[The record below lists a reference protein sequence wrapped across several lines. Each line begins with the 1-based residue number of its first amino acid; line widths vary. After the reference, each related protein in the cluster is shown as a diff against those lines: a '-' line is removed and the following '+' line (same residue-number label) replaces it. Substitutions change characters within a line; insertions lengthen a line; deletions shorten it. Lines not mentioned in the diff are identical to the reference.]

1 MKHVVIACTLALL
14 APSQLLAQSAP
25 FDMSRERPAAPQH
38 PTQAPDP
45 AAPGTQT
52 APSAR
57 GSEARP
63 QQPASEPAPFQLSPP
78 VPAPASAEPRP
89 QAPASPAPVQPSAT
103 PSAPQ
108 SPAAAKAP
116 APAPMET
123 DAYRRYILPFG
134 KLSLSGETD
143 RRTWTIYLTPEQ
155 ANAATA
161 ITIGYQNSIVV
172 APEASSFSVELN
184 GSVVGQVPVASA
196 DAVHDLVLPLPSG
209 ALQAGANVVRL
220 STQQRHRTDCSIQS
234 TYDLWTNIDPS
245 RTYLTFNAP
254 VGDRLS
260 SIDDI
265 QAVGLDG
272 TGATAIDIVAPAL
285 TNPSRSNMLLRLAQA
300 LALRTQMPNQTVAF
314 HTALP
319 ATSAA
324 GTLTVLV
331 GTQLEIDGM
340 LPTLPAGTAV
350 GPTVAFAPSA
360 TRGVNALVVTGPT
373 AEALRQ
379 AVETLASPLDAAP
392 GTSRTSFSTKAWHT
406 PDAPIL
412 VGDTRIPLSQL
423 GITTSEFAGRRF
435 RTEFMLGVPAD
446 FYASA
451 YGDAVILL
459 DAGYAPS
466 VLPGSRID
474 VYVNGNIATTTPLST
489 EGGGILSHLPIT
501 VTLRHFVPGV
511 NRISIEAV
519 LLAAE
524 DDACATGTPAQTT
537 PRFALF
543 DTTEFH
549 MPDFARI
556 DSSPSLA
563 ATSSTGQPY
572 RRAEQP
578 TALYLDRLDPETL
591 SAAATLLG
599 RLAVAAGNPLA
610 LDTVASPAALGD
622 RNALIVG
629 TLSQLPPPLLTQMQ
643 IGAAPANWG
652 THHAGGQP
660 DDSSGTLFEE
670 WRQKVSGGS
679 WLGQGSRLEAWLK
692 SDLDLSMDSLRFLPG
707 KEEDFSPSEN
717 VSFMIAQGRSPSGA
731 GTWTLATGPTS
742 ASLQTGMSAMV
753 QEARWNGLDGRITT
767 FEESTGNV
775 SMVPVRDL
783 HLNPTQ
789 PFSIANWR
797 LIAAN
802 WLSTNILF
810 FAVIF
815 ISGFALLGIIT
826 TLMLRLLGRSR

>member
-1 MKHVVIACTLALL
+1 MKSFVIASTLALL
-14 APSQLLAQSAP
+14 APLPLFAQTTP
-25 FDMSRERPAAPQH
+25 FDMSRESPATQAPAASAPKPAVETPPPAEAPEVRQQPPVTEQPPFGASPSAPAAP
-38 PTQAPDP
+38 
-45 AAPGTQT
+45 
-52 APSAR
+52 S
-57 GSEARP
+57 
-63 QQPASEPAPFQLSPP
+63 SEPAQ
-78 VPAPASAEPRP
+78 
-89 QAPASPAPVQPSAT
+89 QKPASPAPAQEAPAA
-103 PSAPQ
+103 PSAPVE
-108 SPAAAKAP
+108 PAAARTPVRSASD
-116 APAPMET
+116 T

-134 KLSLSGETD
+134 KLNLSGEAD

-155 ANAATA
+155 AVAATA

-184 GSVVGQVPVASA
+184 GAVIGEVPVASA
-196 DAVHDLVLPLPSG
+196 ESVSDIVLELPTG

-245 RTYLTFNAP
+245 RTYLTFDAP
-254 VGDRLS
+254 VGNRLS

-272 TGATAIDIVAPAL
+272 SGVTAIDIVAPGL

-300 LALRTQMPNQTVAF
+300 LALRVQMPNQTVAF
-314 HTALP
+314 HTTMP
-319 ATSAA
+319 TTSAA
-324 GTLTVLV
+324 GALTVLV

-350 GPTVAFAPSA
+350 GPTVTFAPA
-360 TRGVNALVVTGPT
+360 TTPGVNALVVTGPT

-379 AVETLASPLDAAP
+379 AVETLAGPLDAAP

-412 VGDTRIPLSQL
+412 VGDTRVALSQL

-459 DAGYAPS
+459 DAGYSPS

-489 EGGGILSHLPIT
+489 AGGGILSHLPIT
-501 VTLRHFVPGV
+501 VTMRHFVPGV

-519 LLAAE
+519 LLTS
-524 DDACATGTPAQTT
+524 DDETCATGTPAQTT

-572 RRAEQP
+572 RRSEQP

-622 RNALIVG
+622 RNAVIVG
-629 TLSQLPPPLLTQMQ
+629 TLSQLPPPLLSQMQ

-652 THHAGGQP
+652 THHAAGQP
-660 DDSSGTLFEE
+660 DDGSGTLFEE
-670 WRQKVSGGS
+670 WRGKVSGGS

-707 KEEDFSPSEN
+707 KEEDFSPPDT
-717 VSFMIAQGRSPSGA
+717 VSFMIAQSRSPSGA
-731 GTWTLATGPTS
+731 GTWTLATGPTP
-742 ASLQTGMSAMV
+742 ASLQAGMGAMV
-753 QEARWNGLDGRITT
+753 QEARWNGVDGRITT
-767 FEESTGNV
+767 FAESTGEV
-775 SMVPVRDL
+775 AMVPVRDL

-810 FAVIF
+810 FAVMF

>member
-1 MKHVVIACTLALL
+1 MKPFVIACTLALL
-14 APSQLLAQSAP
+14 APSQLLAQTTP
-25 FDMSRERPAAPQH
+25 FDMSRERPA
-38 PTQAPDP
+38 TQAQP
-45 AAPGTQT
+45 
-52 APSAR
+52 APSPVPSKPQAQTPAQPPATPP
-57 GSEARP
+57 EARP
-63 QQPASEPAPFQLSPP
+63 QQPAPFQVSPG
-78 VPAPASAEPRP
+78 APARP
-89 QAPASPAPVQPSAT
+89 AAQPAQQKPASPS
-103 PSAPQ
+103 PSAPPQ
-108 SPAAAKAP
+108 TEAKPRAQTT
-116 APAPMET
+116 ADT
-123 DAYRRYILPFG
+123 DARRRYILPFG
-134 KLSLSGETD
+134 KLSLSGEAD
-143 RRTWTIYLTPEQ
+143 RRTWTIYVTPEQ
-155 ANAATA
+155 ASAATA

-172 APEASSFSVELN
+172 APEASTFSVELN
-184 GSVVGQVPVASA
+184 GSVIGQVPVASA
-196 DAVHDLVLPLPSG
+196 ETVRDLMLPLPEG

-220 STQQRHRTDCSIQS
+220 ATQQRHRTDCSIQS

-254 VGDRLS
+254 VGNRFS

-265 QAVGLDG
+265 PAVGLDA
-272 TGATAIDIVAPAL
+272 TGATTIDIVAPAL

-300 LALRTQMPNQTVAF
+300 LALRVQMPNQTIAF
-314 HTALP
+314 QSAMPTAP
-319 ATSAA
+319 VP

-331 GTQLEIDGM
+331 GTQLEIEG
-340 LPTLPAGTAV
+340 LIPALPAGTEV
-350 GPTVAFAPSA
+350 GPTVNFAPAA
-360 TRGVNALVVTGPT
+360 TPGLSTLVVTGPT

-392 GTSRTSFSTKAWHT
+392 GTSRTTFSTKAWST
-406 PDAPIL
+406 PDAPII
-412 VGDTRIPLSQL
+412 VGDTRIALSQL
-423 GITTSEFAGRRF
+423 GITTSEFGGRRF

-459 DAGYAPS
+459 DAGYAAS

-489 EGGGILSHLPIT
+489 AGGGILSHLPIT

-519 LLAAE
+519 LLTE
-524 DDACATGTPAQTT
+524 DDDVCATGTPAQTT

-572 RRAEQP
+572 RRAQQP

-591 SAAATLLG
+591 SAAATLVG

-610 LDTVASPAALGD
+610 LETVASPAALGD

-629 TLSQLPPPLLTQMQ
+629 TMSQLPPPLLTQMQ

-652 THHAGGQP
+652 THHTGRQADG
-660 DDSSGTLFEE
+660 DSGTLFEE
-670 WRQKVSGGS
+670 WREKVSGGS

-707 KEEDFSPSEN
+707 KEEDFSPADD

-731 GTWTLATGPTS
+731 GTWTLATGPTP

-753 QEARWNGLDGRITT
+753 QEARWNGLEGRITT
-767 FEESTGNV
+767 FDEATGNV
-775 SMVPVRDL
+775 AMVPVHDL

-810 FAVIF
+810 FAVMF
-815 ISGFALLGIIT
+815 IAGFALLGIIT

>member
-1 MKHVVIACTLALL
+1 MKPFVIACTLALL
-14 APSQLLAQSAP
+14 APSQLLAQTTP
-25 FDMSRERPAAPQH
+25 FDMSRERPA
-38 PTQAPDP
+38 TP
-45 AAPGTQT
+45 AQP
-52 APSAR
+52 APSLVPGEPKAQTPAQPPATFPD
-57 GSEARP
+57 ARP
-63 QQPASEPAPFQLSPP
+63 QRPAPFQVSPG
-78 VPAPASAEPRP
+78 APS
-89 QAPASPAPVQPSAT
+89 
-103 PSAPQ
+103 
-108 SPAAAKAP
+108 SPAAQPAQQTPPSPSPTAP
-116 APAPMET
+116 PRAEVKPRVQTTADT
-123 DAYRRYILPFG
+123 DARRRYILPFG
-134 KLSLSGETD
+134 KLSLSGEAD
-143 RRTWTIYLTPEQ
+143 RRTWTIYVTPEQ
-155 ANAATA
+155 ASAATS

-172 APEASSFSVELN
+172 APEASTFSVELN
-184 GSVVGQVPVASA
+184 GSVIGQVPVASA
-196 DAVHDLVLPLPSG
+196 DAVSDLVLPLPAG

-220 STQQRHRTDCSIQS
+220 ATQQRHRTDCSIQS

-254 VGDRLS
+254 VGNRFS

-265 QAVGLDG
+265 PAVGLDA
-272 TGATAIDIVAPAL
+272 TGATTIDIVAPAL

-300 LALRTQMPNQTVAF
+300 LALRVQMPNQTITF
-314 HTALP
+314 HSAMPTAP
-319 ATSAA
+319 VA

-331 GTQLEIDGM
+331 GTQLEIEG
-340 LPTLPAGTAV
+340 LIPALPAGTAV
-350 GPTVAFAPSA
+350 GPTVTFAPAA
-360 TRGVNALVVTGPT
+360 TPGLSTLVVTGPT

-392 GTSRTSFSTKAWHT
+392 GTSRTTFSTKAWST
-406 PDAPIL
+406 PDAPII
-412 VGDTRIPLSQL
+412 VGDTRIALSQL

-459 DAGYAPS
+459 DAGYAAS

-474 VYVNGNIATTTPLST
+474 VYINGNIATTTPLST
-489 EGGGILSHLPIT
+489 AGGGILSHLPIT

-519 LLAAE
+519 LLTE
-524 DDACATGTPAQTT
+524 DDDACATGTPAQTT

-572 RRAEQP
+572 RRAQQP

-591 SAAATLLG
+591 SAAATLVG

-610 LDTVASPAALGD
+610 LETVASPAALGD

-629 TLSQLPPPLLTQMQ
+629 TMSQLPPPLLTQMQ

-652 THHAGGQP
+652 THHTGRQADG
-660 DDSSGTLFEE
+660 DSGTLFEE
-670 WRQKVSGGS
+670 WRNKVSGGS

-707 KEEDFSPSEN
+707 KEEDFSPAED

-731 GTWTLATGPTS
+731 GTWTLATGPTP

-753 QEARWNGLDGRITT
+753 QEARWNGLEGRITT
-767 FEESTGNV
+767 FEEATGNV
-775 SMVPVRDL
+775 AMVPVHDL

-810 FAVIF
+810 FAVMF
-815 ISGFALLGIIT
+815 IAGFALLGIIT